1 MGQFSS
7 LVELKT
13 RPKVGI
19 MFSSN
24 MVKVSNIEF
33 CKSRYEA
40 KFQAALNANFKKDFF
55 YPWL

>member
-33 CKSRYEA
+33 RTSKS
-40 KFQAALNANFKKDFF
+40 L
-55 YPWL
+55 